1 MKVTNRSIWIIIV
14 SVCVFALL
22 VYATLSKDKDAKNAN
37 EAARSVSEKDMG
49 VKIAMSHGPVKDGL
63 AAFLIC
69 EQNQFKLDEPVPLL
83 YGVVYDGPAEPDYPA
98 ESEYPTILEPYPAV
112 DPGNISWFSVTGPD
126 GNDIP
131 YMGVYVMFPLA
142 DPRDV
147 QRLEHRCFHGRFTP
161 NIRYYFKLGTPGLY
175 TIKWHWRIRPVD
187 GISYWVGELVSNE
200 IQIEIV
206 P

>member
-1 MKVTNRSIWIIIV
+1 MKINSTNIRIIIV
-14 SVCVFALL
+14 CVCVFAVL
-22 VYATLSKDKDAKNAN
+22 VYATLSKDKGGKDAN
-37 EAARSVSEKDMG
+37 EATRSVPEKDMD

-69 EQNQFKLDEPVPLL
+69 EQSQFKLDEPIPLL
-83 YGVVYDGPAEPDYPA
+83 YGVVYYGPA
-98 ESEYPTILEPYPAV
+98 ESECPTILEPYPAA
-112 DPGNISWFSVTGPD
+112 DPGNISWLSVTGPD

-131 YMGVYVMFPLA
+131 YMGVYVMFPLL

-147 QRLEHRCFHGRFTP
+147 LRLKPRSFHGRFTP
-161 NIRYYFKLGTPGLY
+161 NIRDKFKLGTPGLY

-206 P
+206 K

>member
-1 MKVTNRSIWIIIV
+1 MKVTNRSIWFIIV

-22 VYATLSKDKDAKNAN
+22 VYATLSKDKDGKNAN
-37 EAARSVSEKDMG
+37 EAAKSVPEKDMD

-69 EQNQFKLDEPVPLL
+69 EQSKFKLDEPIPLL
-83 YGVVYDGPAEPDYPA
+83 YGVVYYGSA
-98 ESEYPTILEPYPAV
+98 ESECPTILEPYPAV

-147 QRLEHRCFHGRFTP
+147 QRLERRCFRGRFTP
-161 NIRYYFKLGTPGLY
+161 NIRYYFKLVTPGLY
-175 TIKWHWRIRPVD
+175 TIKWHWQIGPED

-206 P
+206 K

>member
-1 MKVTNRSIWIIIV
+1 MKVSNRSIWIIIV
-14 SVCVFALL
+14 LVCLL
-22 VYATLSKDKDAKNAN
+22 AVLACVTLSKGNNNEDKNRSSTAVPAK
-37 EAARSVSEKDMG
+37 DLG
-49 VKIAMSHGPVKDGL
+49 VKLAMSHGPVKDGL

-69 EQNQFKLDEPVPLL
+69 EQSQFKLDEPIPLL
-83 YGVVYDGPAEPDYPA
+83 YGVVYYGPA
-98 ESEYPTILEPYPAV
+98 ESECPTILEPYPAV

-147 QRLEHRCFHGRFTP
+147 QRLERRCFRGRFTP
-161 NIRYYFKLGTPGLY
+161 NIRYYFKLVTPGLY
-175 TIKWHWRIRPVD
+175 TIKWHWQIGPED

-206 P
+206 K